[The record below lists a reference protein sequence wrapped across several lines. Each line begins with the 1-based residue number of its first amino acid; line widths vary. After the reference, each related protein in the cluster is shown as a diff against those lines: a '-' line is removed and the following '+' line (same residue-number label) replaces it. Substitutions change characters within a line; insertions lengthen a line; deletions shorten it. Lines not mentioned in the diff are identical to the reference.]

1 MKNIMKIC
9 ATAALVLAYA
19 NSTFA
24 ANQSTDLKVQ
34 GTLTM
39 GACTPT
45 LSSGG
50 VVDYGKL
57 SIAALNASAVNQLG
71 EREITL
77 SITCESPTKVGFS
90 VVDDRADTAADT
102 TPTINGMQAKPAQ
115 EFGLGKTAGGINLG
129 SYGILPLSDSGHTM
143 VDGQPA
149 HTIISGNNGAIWVPL
164 SSLVKSDGSQILS
177 FTTTDDNTP
186 AALTTASD
194 VLAVNAAIQDTTTL
208 AITDDTSL
216 DGQATISMVYL

>member
-9 ATAALVLAYA
+9 ATAALVMAYA

-71 EREITL
+71 EHDITL
-77 SITCESPTKVGFS
+77 SITCVSPTKVGFS
-90 VVDDRADTAADT
+90 VIDDRADTAADT
-102 TPTINGMQAKPAQ
+102 IPSVNGMKAKPTE

-129 SYGILPLSDSGHTM
+129 SFAILPFSGTNSST
-143 VDGQPA
+143 VDGQ
-149 HTIISGNNGAIWVPL
+149 TGRVIISDDNGANWDTNH
-164 SSLVKSDGSQILS
+164 LVNNDGSEIIS
-177 FTTTDDNTP
+177 FANETDLIP
-186 AALTTASD
+186 VALTTATD
-194 VLAVNAAIQDTTTL
+194 LLGVNAAIQDTTTL

-216 DGQATISMVYL
+216 DGQATISIVYL

>member
-71 EREITL
+71 EHDITL

-90 VVDDRADTAADT
+90 VVDDRADTVADT
-102 TPTINGMQAKPAQ
+102 APSVNGFSAKPAQ

-129 SYGILPLSDSGHTM
+129 SFAVLPFSDSNNTTI
-143 VDGQPA
+143 DGQPGELI
-149 HTIISGNNGAIWVPL
+149 TSRDNGANWFKL
-164 SSLVKSDGSQILS
+164 STLVKNDGSEIVA
-177 FTTTDDNTP
+177 FAGADDTP
-186 AALTTASD
+186 VALTTASE
-194 VLAVNAAIQDTTTL
+194 VIGVNAAIQDTTTL
-208 AITDDTSL
+208 AITDDTPL